1 MLVPFRL
8 NSLPGLLLAA
18 LPPVAVGGF
27 ALALLSF
34 VGGGAQVWR
43 MAGVTGPYS
52 LLMAVGVLGVTAVL
66 SVLLCMG
73 PSGRH
78 APLVVLVGLATLPWM
93 LGIAGS
99 QEAMKRLLAALPT
112 GSHGDASQMLV
123 TGTGEAMVARLVGA
137 WMSAALLGAVALGLV
152 LLHRRARFTGEQTGR
167 LLGAALG
174 VALGGIALLVA
185 LEAHQLFELLTSLA
199 TRPPE
204 ARAGLLTASAL
215 SITHL
220 HALRAGLLGVLA
232 VLALALVGWQLLLR
246 PEAVTQW
253 AGSLMLGAIA
263 LAVVILDARPM
274 QLAAREASRTED
286 PSRPLPVLMH
296 RVLTET
302 LGAVPP
308 PHPLTPPGL
317 LGRP

>member
-27 ALALLSF
+27 TLALLSF

-43 MAGVTGPYS
+43 MAGVTGTYS
-52 LLMAVGVLGVTAVL
+52 VWMATGVLGVTAVL
-66 SVLLCMG
+66 SALLCMG
-73 PSGRH
+73 PTGKH

-99 QEAMKRLLAALPT
+99 QEAMRRLLETLPE
-112 GSHGDASQMLV
+112 GRHGDAVQMLV
-123 TGTGEAMVARLVGA
+123 TGTGEAMVTRLVGA
-137 WMSAALLGAVALGLV
+137 WMSAALLSAVALGLV
-152 LLHRRARFTGEQTGR
+152 LLHRRARLSGEHTGR
-167 LLGAALG
+167 LLGAGLG

-199 TRPPE
+199 THPPE

-220 HALRAGLLGVLA
+220 HALRATLLGVLA
-232 VLALALVGWQLLLR
+232 VLALALVGWQFLQR
-246 PEAVTQW
+246 PEAITQW
-253 AGSLMLGAIA
+253 AGSLMLGVIA
-263 LAVVILDARPM
+263 ASVVILDARPL
-274 QLAAREASRTED
+274 QLAAREASRAED

-296 RVLTET
+296 QVLTET
-302 LGAVPP
+302 LGALPP
-308 PHPLTPPGL
+308 TSPLTAPAL
-317 LGRP
+317 LRRP